1 MCRYLVTPTQDMFVI
16 HVYFKLKII
25 SIGFCSFMLFFL
37 LIVNCR
43 EDKASRLQASKM
55 AIVTI
60 FRSWSGQYPR
70 VDDALN
76 SHFCICDAMISQI
89 LYIELRLICNSHNFF
104 LVYRYGNSLYC
115 LPNNP
120 CGVSLEN
127 LVLDQPSIPEL
138 IFFFV
143 LITYLYILCN
153 LFGSYRCD
161 QPLSS

>member
-1 MCRYLVTPTQDMFVI
+1 MRGSGLEGGGGVCRYSVTPTQDMFVI

-25 SIGFCSFMLFFL
+25 SIGFCSFMLFFFL

-76 SHFCICDAMISQI
+76 SHFYICDAMISQ
-89 LYIELRLICNSHNFF
+89 
-104 LVYRYGNSLYC
+104 
-115 LPNNP
+115 
-120 CGVSLEN
+120 
-127 LVLDQPSIPEL
+127 
-138 IFFFV
+138 
-143 LITYLYILCN
+143 
-153 LFGSYRCD
+153 LFEHRVKVD
-161 QPLSS
+161 L